1 MVHDNFSSF
10 FSRLPYSR
18 RIIVFLCST
27 EQHYW
32 RLGELWKKKRRRGI
46 FIEIFA
52 DPWTQKVGNQWNDRN
67 CEMELRAFVCK
78 KKKEE

>member
-32 RLGELWKKKRRRGI
+32 RLGELWKKKT
-46 FIEIFA
+46 EE
-52 DPWTQKVGNQWNDRN
+52 RN
-67 CEMELRAFVCK
+67 IY
-78 KKKEE
+78 